1 MYDVPDSWGQWQSKH
16 STVWE
21 AGVGTSASL
30 HWVMSV
36 TAETHTELSNRQDVL
51 PDLAGLN
58 DSRKVDKRDS
68 DKDIIV

>member
-1 MYDVPDSWGQWQSKH
+1 
-16 STVWE
+16 
-21 AGVGTSASL
+21 
-30 HWVMSV
+30 MSV
-36 TAETHTELSNRQDVL
+36 KAETHTELSNRQDVL